1 MDKNEHKDE
10 HKTTPADIE
19 LVPPIFAPPHYD
31 DGFVG
36 GGCFAVVFLIG
47 FVVYLFVKC
56 ST

>member
-1 MDKNEHKDE
+1 MDKNEHKNE

-47 FVVYLFVKC
+47 FVLYLFVKC
-56 ST
+56 GC